1 MLDDYGCTVLF
12 EKRCSSACVG
22 GVDLTVADKT
32 RLTQVYKMRKSR
44 LGKSV
49 LTFAPSPKELG
60 EGLDNSRELKRP

>member
-1 MLDDYGCTVLF
+1 MQQCM
-12 EKRCSSACVG
+12 
-22 GVDLTVADKT
+22 
-32 RLTQVYKMRKSR
+32 TQVYKMRKSR

>member
-1 MLDDYGCTVLF
+1 MIMAALCYLRNDAAVHG
-12 EKRCSSACVG
+12 
-22 GVDLTVADKT
+22 
-32 RLTQVYKMRKSR
+32 KSR